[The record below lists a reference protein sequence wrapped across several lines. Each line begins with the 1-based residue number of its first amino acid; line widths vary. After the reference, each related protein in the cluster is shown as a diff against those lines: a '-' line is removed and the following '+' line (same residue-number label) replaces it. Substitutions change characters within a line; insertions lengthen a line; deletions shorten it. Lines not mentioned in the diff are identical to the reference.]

1 MRYLLALMESAD
13 PRLITRQD
21 SKSST
26 VFRLGGSRSDLLA
39 HHVVAYLAQRLK
51 EDPAY
56 KRYLDQPKRVDSHIR
71 IDRCGDGR

>member
-21 SKSST
+21 SKSSA
-26 VFRLGGSRSDLLA
+26 VFRFGGSRSDLLA

-51 EDPAY
+51 LDSTY
-56 KRYLDQPKRVDSHIR
+56 TGYLEQPTQADSR
-71 IDRCGDGR
+71 SWIDRLVDGR